1 MELID
6 GAEER
11 VLTDDQSVL
20 RELFVE
26 AFLACGGA
34 VQIEVEGLCW

>member
-1 MELID
+1 MDDKGEM
-6 GAEER
+6 

-26 AFLACGGA
+26 AFWACGGT
-34 VQIEVEGLCW
+34 VQVEVEGLCW

>member
-1 MELID
+1 MVPRK
-6 GAEER
+6 R

-26 AFLACGGA
+26 AFWACGSA
-34 VQIEVEGLCW
+34 VQVKIECLGW